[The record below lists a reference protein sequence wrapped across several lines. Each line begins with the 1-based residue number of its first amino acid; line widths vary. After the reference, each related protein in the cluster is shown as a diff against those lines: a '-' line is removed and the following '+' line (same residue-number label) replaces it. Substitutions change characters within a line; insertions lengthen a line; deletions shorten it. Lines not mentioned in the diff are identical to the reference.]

1 MAAPQAGAKEPAS
14 SGVEL
19 DCEATVDLGW
29 GELGPA
35 TRPACC
41 RFRPRVHKLDP
52 AAGVPPLLTIVS
64 MRSLLA
70 LSGRVEPARRRAAAM
85 TLALCG
91 APAWAAPSEAPSIG
105 PWLFGSTALVLVALL
120 AYLAGRRAP
129 AHRAPD
135 RQVASTLPA
144 KAELPASLAALMHGE
159 QGALRLCQRSPADG
173 GWTLIAAQPP
183 LPSGSPLADLPPA
196 ARDAAERL
204 APDSSTEVEGWR
216 MRRSGQGPSER
227 LVLRRADGSAD
238 SAEQQAAYS
247 FTVSHDLRAPVRVVE
262 GFARILKEDY
272 GRQLDRIGNDHLDRV
287 LGAAAR
293 MNAMIDAMLSLARLS
308 SQPLTRQPVNLSQL
322 AGYVVEDLR
331 RSAPERQ
338 VDFEIEPGLQADGDP
353 TLLRQVVEN
362 LLSNAWK
369 YSARCTQ
376 ARIAFTSAERDGRR
390 VFEVR
395 DNGAGF
401 DMRSAERLF
410 GLFQRLHSAND
421 FAGTGVGLASV
432 QRIVRR
438 HGGDIWAEAEPG
450 RGAHFY
456 FTLAG

>member
-1 MAAPQAGAKEPAS
+1 
-14 SGVEL
+14 V
-19 DCEATVDLGW
+19 
-29 GELGPA
+29 
-35 TRPACC
+35 
-41 RFRPRVHKLDP
+41 
-52 AAGVPPLLTIVS
+52 
-64 MRSLLA
+64 
-70 LSGRVEPARRRAAAM
+70 
-85 TLALCG
+85 
-91 APAWAAPSEAPSIG
+91 
-105 PWLFGSTALVLVALL
+105 
-120 AYLAGRRAP
+120 
-129 AHRAPD
+129 
-135 RQVASTLPA
+135 
-144 KAELPASLAALMHGE
+144 
-159 QGALRLCQRSPADG
+159 
-173 GWTLIAAQPP
+173 LIAAQPP
-183 LPSGSPLADLPPA
+183 VPTENPFADLPPA
-196 ARDAAERL
+196 ARGAAEQL
-204 APDSSTEVEGWR
+204 GPDSSTEVEGWR
-216 MRRSGQGPSER
+216 MRRSGVGASER
-227 LVLRRADGSAD
+227 LVLRHADGGAD
-238 SAEQQAAYS
+238 SAEQQAAFS

-262 GFARILKEDY
+262 GFARSLKEDY

-322 AGYVVEDLR
+322 AGYVVDDLR
-331 RSAPERQ
+331 QSAPERQ
-338 VDFEIEPGLQADGDP
+338 VDFEIEPGLQAQGDP

-362 LLSNAWK
+362 LLANAWK

-421 FAGTGVGLASV
+421 FPGTGVGLASV

-456 FTLAG
+456 FTLAS